1 MQLTIATK
9 IQGLLVTLVMCHSS
23 TVPSVVMRVSFGL
36 NIILGGV
43 FEFGDVDVV
52 IVVVILV
59 SVVAVAAVDD
69 NSVVT
74 FCPLVETNKSGTL
87 SGSYL
92 MVPKPRYSQSVQ
104 IRYQINQI
112 IWR

>member
-9 IQGLLVTLVMCHSS
+9 IQGLQVTLVMCHSS

-43 FEFGDVDVV
+43 FGFGDVDVV
-52 IVVVILV
+52 IVVVIVV
-59 SVVAVAAVDD
+59 SVVAVAAAVDD

-74 FCPLVETNKSGTL
+74 FCPLVKTINSGTL

-92 MVPKPRYSQSVQ
+92 MVPKPK
-104 IRYQINQI
+104 
-112 IWR
+112 

>member
-9 IQGLLVTLVMCHSS
+9 IQGLQVTLVMCHSS

-52 IVVVILV
+52 IVVVIVV
-59 SVVAVAAVDD
+59 SVVAVAAISAERGI
-69 NSVVT
+69 NLSAK
-74 FCPLVETNKSGTL
+74 FCYTL
-87 SGSYL
+87 KCCICSEFLNGILYT
-92 MVPKPRYSQSVQ
+92 
-104 IRYQINQI
+104 
-112 IWR
+112 

>member
-9 IQGLLVTLVMCHSS
+9 IQGLQVNLVMCHSS

-52 IVVVILV
+52 IVVVIVV
-59 SVVAVAAVDD
+59 SVVAAVDD

-74 FCPLVETNKSGTL
+74 FCPLVKTINSGTL
-87 SGSYL
+87 CGSYL
-92 MVPKPRYSQSVQ
+92 MVPKP
-104 IRYQINQI
+104 
-112 IWR
+112 